1 MNAPDPF
8 DMMRQSVMAIQ
19 TQNELAAAR
28 VEIARLRK
36 ELAEAQENYHQVN
49 EQVARLLK
57 EGKITKTET
66 NLLSQKEAARV
77 LGVTRE
83 TVSRWTRA
91 GTIACIRFG
100 RRSVAYPHEEIVRHP
115 RSRRNNQSNG

>member
-8 DMMRQSVMAIQ
+8 DMMRQSVMAIH

-57 EGKITKTET
+57 EK
-66 NLLSQKEAARV
+66 QA
-77 LGVTRE
+77 
-83 TVSRWTRA
+83 
-91 GTIACIRFG
+91 
-100 RRSVAYPHEEIVRHP
+100 
-115 RSRRNNQSNG
+115 NG

>member
-1 MNAPDPF
+1 MNATDPF

-57 EGKITKTET
+57 ER
-66 NLLSQKEAARV
+66 QA
-77 LGVTRE
+77 
-83 TVSRWTRA
+83 
-91 GTIACIRFG
+91 
-100 RRSVAYPHEEIVRHP
+100 
-115 RSRRNNQSNG
+115 NG

>member
-1 MNAPDPF
+1 MNASDPF
-8 DMMRQSVMAIQ
+8 DMMRQSVLAIQ

-57 EGKITKTET
+57 ER
-66 NLLSQKEAARV
+66 QA
-77 LGVTRE
+77 
-83 TVSRWTRA
+83 
-91 GTIACIRFG
+91 
-100 RRSVAYPHEEIVRHP
+100 
-115 RSRRNNQSNG
+115 NG

>member
-8 DMMRQSVMAIQ
+8 DMVRQSVLAIN

-28 VEIARLRK
+28 AEIARLRN

-57 EGKITKTET
+57 ER
-66 NLLSQKEAARV
+66 QA
-77 LGVTRE
+77 
-83 TVSRWTRA
+83 
-91 GTIACIRFG
+91 
-100 RRSVAYPHEEIVRHP
+100 
-115 RSRRNNQSNG
+115 NG

>member
-8 DMMRQSVMAIQ
+8 DMVRQSVLAIN

-28 VEIARLRK
+28 AEIARLRK

-57 EGKITKTET
+57 EK
-66 NLLSQKEAARV
+66 QA
-77 LGVTRE
+77 
-83 TVSRWTRA
+83 
-91 GTIACIRFG
+91 
-100 RRSVAYPHEEIVRHP
+100 
-115 RSRRNNQSNG
+115 NG

>member
-36 ELAEAQENYHQVN
+36 ELAETQENYHQVN

-57 EGKITKTET
+57 ER
-66 NLLSQKEAARV
+66 QA
-77 LGVTRE
+77 
-83 TVSRWTRA
+83 
-91 GTIACIRFG
+91 
-100 RRSVAYPHEEIVRHP
+100 
-115 RSRRNNQSNG
+115 NG

>member
-8 DMMRQSVMAIQ
+8 VMMRQSALAIQ

-28 VEIARLRK
+28 AEIARLRK

-57 EGKITKTET
+57 ER
-66 NLLSQKEAARV
+66 QA
-77 LGVTRE
+77 
-83 TVSRWTRA
+83 
-91 GTIACIRFG
+91 
-100 RRSVAYPHEEIVRHP
+100 
-115 RSRRNNQSNG
+115 NG